1 MASGSELLRP
11 TSTGEDQLAYRFDT
25 LSGHHGG
32 VLVRLRNPSREL
44 TMEGPVQVAV
54 LLDRLEVNR
63 ESVLVIRNGE
73 IVAGDTTISDDDT
86 VELRPV
92 ISGG

>member
-1 MASGSELLRP
+1 
-11 TSTGEDQLAYRFDT
+11 
-25 LSGHHGG
+25 
-32 VLVRLRNPSREL
+32 VLVRFRNPSREL
-44 TMEGPVQVAV
+44 TMNGPVQVAV
-54 LLDRLEVNR
+54 LLERLEVNR

-73 IVAGDTTISDDDT
+73 IVAGDTTLSDDDT

>member
-1 MASGSELLRP
+1 
-11 TSTGEDQLAYRFDT
+11 
-25 LSGHHGG
+25 
-32 VLVRLRNPSREL
+32 
-44 TMEGPVQVAV
+44 MEGPVQVAV

>member
-1 MASGSELLRP
+1 M
-11 TSTGEDQLAYRFDT
+11 
-25 LSGHHGG
+25 
-32 VLVRLRNPSREL
+32 N
-44 TMEGPVQVAV
+44 GPVQVAV

-63 ESVLVIRNGE
+63 ESVLVVRNGE
-73 IVAGDTTISDDDT
+73 IVAGDTTIADGDT

>member
-1 MASGSELLRP
+1 
-11 TSTGEDQLAYRFDT
+11 
-25 LSGHHGG
+25 
-32 VLVRLRNPSREL
+32 VLVRFRNPSREL
-44 TMEGPVQVAV
+44 TMNGPVQVAV

-73 IVAGDTTISDDDT
+73 IVAGDTTLSEEDI

>member
-1 MASGSELLRP
+1 M
-11 TSTGEDQLAYRFDT
+11 
-25 LSGHHGG
+25 
-32 VLVRLRNPSREL
+32 RNPSREL
-44 TMEGPVQVAV
+44 TVSGPVQVAV

-73 IVAGDTTISDDDT
+73 IVAGDTTLRDDDT